1 MTTVPTMGK
10 LEIHSLNTPTRSIW
24 DTLTQPA
31 STLKDD
37 TKPKARL
44 LSAVL
49 LVLLPLAFLAA
60 FLSPITSLLSGQ
72 VAALPSVS
80 TMLSLAMIAAGY
92 AFSRTRYYSVGAW
105 LAILMPLAGVLI
117 PIYAGEYPAGAVNT
131 ITALF
136 FLTLSVTM
144 AGLLLSSRETLI
156 VGGAIA
162 LVVLTLPRQLADGT
176 TAAPYASEFSY
187 ILITSIIIAL
197 VGRNRENYVRLLVK
211 SQSDLKQSLTATED
225 ARVQAEASRERAE
238 RSDQVKSAFL
248 ASMSHELR
256 TPLNSIIN
264 FTRFVADGDTGE
276 VTEQQKEL
284 LTEVIGSGIH
294 LLNLINDVL
303 DMSKIEAGSLNLF
316 IEDNVNLDS
325 ILTSTLA
332 TGRSLLKD
340 KAVKLEKD
348 IDENLPLIRA
358 DRQRILQ
365 ILLNIISNA
374 CKFTEEGEI
383 RVSAK
388 CKQDEI
394 VISITDTGPGIAPE
408 DEGVVF
414 QAFKQTKTGLRQTG
428 GTGLGMPIAKSL
440 TEAHGGRLWLDSQV
454 GKGTTFYVALPVKSE
469 TLVPTLA

>member
-1 MTTVPTMGK
+1 MTTVPTLGNR
-10 LEIHSLNTPTRSIW
+10 EIHPPMASSRSIW

-31 STLKDD
+31 PTLVEDN
-37 TKPKARL
+37 KPRARL

-49 LVLLPLAFLAA
+49 LIFFPLSFLAI
-60 FLSPITSLLSGQ
+60 FLSPLIALMSGKVPNPPAPGTL
-72 VAALPSVS
+72 VALAL
-80 TMLSLAMIAAGY
+80 IAAGY
-92 AFSRTRYYSVGAW
+92 AFSRSRYYSVGAW
-105 LAILMPLAGVLI
+105 MAIITPLAAVLI
-117 PIYAGEYPAGAVNT
+117 PIFETGTVT
-131 ITALF
+131 SVVSLF
-136 FLTLSVTM
+136 FLSIAVIM

-156 VGGAIA
+156 IGGILAV
-162 LVVLTLPRQLADGT
+162 LVIFLPEPPAAGT
-176 TAAPYASEFSY
+176 TASPNSAVFSF
-187 ILITSIIIAL
+187 ILVTAGITAL

-211 SQSDLKQSLTATED
+211 SQSDLKQSLTQTED

-264 FTRFVADGDTGE
+264 FTRFVAEGDTGE
-276 VTEQQKEL
+276 VNDQQKDL
-284 LTEVIGSGIH
+284 LNEVIGSGIH

-316 IEDNVNLDS
+316 IEDNVSLES
-325 ILTSTLA
+325 ILNSTLS

-340 KAVKLEKD
+340 KDKSVKLEKD
-348 IDENLPLIRA
+348 IDANLPLIRA

-365 ILLNIISNA
+365 VLLNIVSNA

-388 CKQDEI
+388 RKNDEVI
-394 VISITDTGPGIAPE
+394 ISITDTGPGIAPE
-408 DEGVVF
+408 DEAVVF
-414 QAFKQTKTGLRQTG
+414 QAFKQTNTGLRQSG
-428 GTGLGMPIAKSL
+428 GTGLGMPIAKNL
-440 TEAHGGRLWLDSQV
+440 TEAHGGRLWLESHV

-469 TLVPTLA
+469 TLIPTLA